1 MPRRLTP
8 LILAA
13 VLLCMAAPAAMA
25 QRTVPQNFFGAVFD
39 GPSATSPPEQQD
51 RHTSLM
57 AQTGVESVRVTF
69 PWTALEPR
77 REKFDFDRTDRT
89 MRSTAKHR
97 IEVVPVILYTPYWA
111 RVNRRNPYSP
121 PRRNAD
127 FTLLLRKLIQRY
139 GTNGSFWRANPEL
152 PRKPIRYWQIWN
164 EPNNPIERYWDGPR
178 GTRYAWPQGYAAILR
193 ESHKTIHRYDR
204 GARTV
209 LGGITGVAWRDLR
222 RLYRNRVRNHF
233 DVATLQIYPE
243 TVSREVK
250 ALKLMRK
257 ELVRAK
263 DKDVRLWVTE
273 VAYPAAKGRA
283 PGIGNQRQ
291 ETKAGMARR
300 VAELYPRLARGRRPL
315 GLERVYWYTWA
326 SRYGPHRSV
335 FDHAGL
341 LASPNGFIMDRQPAL
356 TAYRRAAQ
364 RAQGCVKTAFGLC
377 ER

>member
-8 LILAA
+8 LTLAA
-13 VLLCMAAPAAMA
+13 VLLCLVAPAAMA
-25 QRTVPQNFFGAVFD
+25 QRTVPQNFFGTVFD

-51 RHTSLM
+51 KHMSLM
-57 AQTGVESVRVTF
+57 AQSGVESVRVTF

-89 MRSTAKHR
+89 MRSAAKHR
-97 IEVVPVILYTPYWA
+97 VEVVPVILYTPYWA
-111 RVNRRNPYSP
+111 RVKKRNPYSP

-178 GTRYAWPQGYAAILR
+178 GSRYAWPQGYAAILR
-193 ESHKTIHRYDR
+193 ASHKTIHRYDR

-233 DVATLQIYPE
+233 DVAALQMYPE
-243 TVSREVK
+243 TVSREVE
-250 ALKLMRK
+250 ALKRMRR

-283 PGIGNQRQ
+283 RRSA
-291 ETKAGMARR
+291 TSARR
-300 VAELYPRLARGRRPL
+300 PRPAWPAVWPSYTRAWRADGGR
-315 GLERVYWYTWA
+315 WA
-326 SRYGPHRSV
+326 SNASTGTRGPAATAHTGARSTTPGCWRRRT
-335 FDHAGL
+335 ASSWT
-341 LASPNGFIMDRQPAL
+341 ASPR
-356 TAYRRAAQ
+356 
-364 RAQGCVKTAFGLC
+364 
-377 ER
+377 